1 MTLHES
7 RNAML
12 ASLMFYSRAQ
22 EDGSKVKLLE
32 NCLKYSKTHLARISC
47 FQDLQPYLGHLSRN
61 AQVTLVAKVDDDLK
75 SQRPNKLS
83 PKVYLLTMIL
93 GSSLKSHSQRN

>member
-22 EDGSKVKLLE
+22 EDGSKAKLLE
-32 NCLKYSKTHLARISC
+32 NCLKYSKTHLTRISC

-61 AQVTLVAKVDDDLK
+61 AQETLVAKVDEDLK

-83 PKVYLLTMIL
+83 PKVKVLTMPL
-93 GSSLKSHSQRN
+93 DSSLKSHSQRN

>member
-22 EDGSKVKLLE
+22 ENGSKAKLLE
-32 NCLKYSKTHLARISC
+32 NCLEYSKTHLTRICC

-61 AQVTLVAKVDDDLK
+61 AQETLVARVDQDVK

-83 PKVYLLTMIL
+83 PKVKFLTMPWD
-93 GSSLKSHSQRN
+93 SSLNSHSQRN

>member
-22 EDGSKVKLLE
+22 ENDSKVKLLE
-32 NCLKYSKTHLARISC
+32 KCLEYSKTHLTRISC
-47 FQDLQPYLGHLSRN
+47 FQDLQPYLGHLPRH
-61 AQVTLVAKVDDDLK
+61 AQEALIAKVDEDMK
-75 SQRPNKLS
+75 SHRPVKLS
-83 PKVYLLTMIL
+83 PKVMSLTVPFDPPL
-93 GSSLKSHSQRN
+93 TSHSQRN